1 MVVVI
6 MDENMLNHNKY
17 LSKYAT
23 RDSDAIY
30 LRDVMNDFRTPF
42 FRDIDRIIYTLAF
55 TRYSDKTQVFSFKSN
70 DHLTKRMIH
79 VQYVSKIARTIGRAL
94 ALNEDL
100 IEAAALGHDLGH
112 TPFGHVGEEILNKI
126 SLDCGEGYFNHNIH
140 SVRLLMYIENYG
152 KGKDITLQTLDGIM
166 CHNGELP
173 QNEYVPMKKSKEEF
187 LSEYNLSYQDKSI
200 IKKLRPMTLEGCV
213 VRISDLIAYL
223 GRDIEDAMRL
233 NIVSFDDIPDSI
245 KKHLGSSNREIV
257 NTIIKDVIDN
267 SLGKNYIKLSD
278 AVYKGIVDLKR
289 FNYENIYSKAYTKEE
304 REELEVMLNT
314 LFKCYMNDLDSNNKE
329 SNIINSYLNNMSDEY
344 KNNNSKERIVIDYIA
359 GMTDDYCKLEYN
371 KYKKIGNT
379 SKEV

>member
-126 SLDCGEGYFNHNIH
+126 SMDSGEGYFNHNIH

-152 KGKDITLQTLDGIM
+152 KGKDITLQTLDAIM

-329 SNIINSYLNNMSDEY
+329 SNIIKSYLNNMSDEY
-344 KNNNSKERIVIDYIA
+344 KNNNKERIVIDYIA

>member
-1 MVVVI
+1 MY
-6 MDENMLNHNKY
+6 ENMLNHNKY

-23 RDSDAIY
+23 HDSDAIY
-30 LRDVMNDFRTPF
+30 FKDVTNDFRTPF

-55 TRYSDKTQVFSFKSN
+55 TRYSDKTQVFSYKNN

-140 SVRLLMYIENYG
+140 SVRLLMDIENYG
-152 KGKDITLQTLDGIM
+152 RGKDITLQTLDGIM

-173 QNEYVPMKKSKEEF
+173 QNEYVPSKKSKEEF
-187 LSEYNLSYQDKSI
+187 LEEYNSSYIDKSI

-233 NIVSFDDIPDSI
+233 NIVSFEDIPENI
-245 KKHLGSSNREIV
+245 RVHLGSSNREIV
-257 NTIIKDVIDN
+257 NTIINDVIKN
-267 SLGKNYIKLSD
+267 SLDKDYIKLSD

-304 REELEVMLNT
+304 RVELEVMLNT
-314 LFKCYMNDLDSNNKE
+314 LFKCYMNDLNTNNKD
-329 SNIINSYLNNMSDEY
+329 SNIIKSYLNNMSLEY
-344 KNNNSKERIVIDYIA
+344 KRNNSNERIVIDYIA
-359 GMTDDYCKLEYN
+359 GMTDDYCKFEYN
-371 KYKKIGNT
+371 KYKKIGNN

>member
-1 MVVVI
+1 

-126 SLDCGEGYFNHNIH
+126 SLACGEGYFNHNIH

-329 SNIINSYLNNMSDEY
+329 SNIIKSYLNNMSEEY
-344 KNNNSKERIVIDYIA
+344 KNNNKERIVIDYIA

>member
-126 SLDCGEGYFNHNIH
+126 SLACGEGYFNHNIH

-152 KGKDITLQTLDGIM
+152 NGKDITLQTLDAIM

-173 QNEYVPMKKSKEEF
+173 QNEYIPRKKSKEEF
-187 LSEYNLSYQDKSI
+187 LREYKASYQDKSI
-200 IKKLRPMTLEGCV
+200 IKRLRPMTLEGCV

-257 NTIIKDVIDN
+257 NTIIKDVIEN

-278 AVYKGIVDLKR
+278 KVYKGIVDLKK
-289 FNYENIYSKAYTKEE
+289 FNSENIYSRAYTKEE
-304 REELEVMLNT
+304 REELEVILHT
-314 LFKCYMNDLDSNNKE
+314 LFKGYMIDLENNNKE
-329 SNIINSYLNNMSDEY
+329 SNIIKSYLNNMSDEY
-344 KNNNSKERIVIDYIA
+344 KNSKERIVIDYIA
-359 GMTDDYCKLEYN
+359 GMTDDYCVREYN
-371 KYKKIGNT
+371 KYKKIGNNI
-379 SKEV
+379 KEV